1 MSESTAA
8 GNSVTLPSKT
18 KRQSLHGY
26 VHEHLEAFERAL
38 SFGVPYQT
46 LIEAMLVAGFVKVNP
61 RSIETAVYRA
71 RRKPPTRS
79 VRHVLQPIVPAP
91 RIAARREMHSVP
103 SDDSDVTAAIGRRF
117 RQLVRPPRPGSDE
130 RDLLI

>member
-1 MSESTAA
+1 MNESDAS
-8 GNSVTLPSKT
+8 GNFVTLPSKT
-18 KRQSLHGY
+18 KRQSVHGY

-71 RRKPPTRS
+71 RRKPLTRVACCDFSAIRS
-79 VRHVLQPIVPAP
+79 VVEPWPFGFEIV
-91 RIAARREMHSVP
+91 RG
-103 SDDSDVTAAIGRRF
+103 DT
-117 RQLVRPPRPGSDE
+117 
-130 RDLLI
+130 